1 MKIEIKVPT
10 MGESISSATVSSII
24 KKSGTVVKAEDEIIE
39 LETEKVNQVIYA
51 PADGVLTL
59 FVERDQEVK
68 IGEVIGSIDESGV
81 SSESV
86 PQTKEIVE
94 TPPPKRSEPVQVS
107 EEVVVEI
114 GGGGKATTGSR
125 NESRSKMPKI
135 RRVIAERLLHAVK
148 TTAMLTTFNEVDM
161 SSVIQIREK
170 HKDDFMKKHE
180 VKLGFMSFFVKAVVS
195 ALQAFPSFNSYIDG
209 EDLVERHYYDI
220 GIAVG
225 TDRGLFVPVVRN
237 CDQLSFAEIEREIL
251 NYAKLARDGKLSA
264 DALLGGGFTIT
275 NGGTYGSLL
284 STPILNPPQV
294 GILGMHAIQDRPVAI
309 NGKVEIRKMMYLAL
323 SYDHRVV
330 DGKEA
335 VTFLVHIKKELEDL
349 SRLILDM

>member
-24 KKSGTVVKAEDEIIE
+24 KKSGTIVKAEDEIVE

-51 PADGVLTL
+51 PADGMLTL
-59 FVERDQEVK
+59 FVEKDQEVK
-68 IGEVIGSIDESGV
+68 IGEVIGSIDENGAAPEAV
-81 SSESV
+81 V
-86 PQTKEIVE
+86 QKKEKVE
-94 TPPPKRSEPVQVS
+94 APPPKREERIEVS
-107 EEVVVEI
+107 EEVIVEI
-114 GGGGKATTGSR
+114 GTGAKPAGSR
-125 NESRSKMPKI
+125 KESRSKMPKI

-170 HKDDFMKKHE
+170 HKEDFMKKHE

-237 CDQLSFAEIEREIL
+237 CDQLSFADIEKEIL
-251 NYAKLARDGKLSA
+251 NYAKLAREGKLSA

-330 DGKEA
+330 DGKDA